1 MNEKIKNALGKSK
14 EFAVGVKEIAVNVY
28 EERFKNSRLFHV
40 VTGAGLGAG
49 AILMAMKKDRN
60 ILDTEEEF
68 FYEGEENDERNGT
81 RIKVTVRDMYS
92 DNNLRVKPNINPR
105 SDDYI
110 IKKYG
115 V

>member
-1 MNEKIKNALGKSK
+1 MNEKIKNALGKTK

-40 VTGAGLGAG
+40 ITGVGLGAG
-49 AILMAMKKDRN
+49 AILMATKKDRD

-68 FYEGEENDERNGT
+68 LYKGEENDERNGT
-81 RIKVTVRDMYS
+81 RIKVTVREAYS
-92 DNNLRVKPNINPR
+92 DKNLCAKTNINPH
-105 SDDYI
+105 SDDYVI
-110 IKKYG
+110 NKYG